1 MSGLTVGVEEEFLL
15 VDAETRR
22 TTPRAAAVLARAA
35 RAATVAETAFQ
46 TELVATQVEA
56 ATGVCTDLLGLR
68 RQLTDARACLA
79 AAATAEGA
87 RLVAAGN
94 PVLTGPSVPYMP
106 GEHFA
111 QVTGILAGAVA
122 GYEACGCHVHVGV
135 AGREPAVAV
144 LNHLRP
150 WLPTLLAL
158 SVNSPFDGDRD
169 SGYGS
174 WRTQIHAR
182 FPGSGVPPWF
192 ASADD
197 YDRWLDR
204 LVDLGVLADQSTT
217 YWLARPS
224 PQLPTVEVRAADTAA
239 TVDEA
244 VLQAALVRALVLTA
258 LADLAAGREA
268 PRVADQVCAAALW
281 SAARHGLTGP
291 GVHPVEERRVPAV
304 SLVEE
309 LLARVRPALEETG
322 DVTSVRALVG
332 EVRHR
337 GTGAARQRDAAAG
350 GLAGVVDMLARQTA
364 DA

>member
-22 TTPRAAAVLARAA
+22 TVPRAAAVLARAA
-35 RAATVAETAFQ
+35 TAVTETVFQ

-56 ATGVCTDLLGLR
+56 ATGVCTDLRGLR

-79 AAATAEGA
+79 EAATAEGA

-111 QVTGILAGAVA
+111 EVTGILAGAVA

-135 AGREPAVAV
+135 ADRELAVAV

-158 SVNSPFDGDRD
+158 SVNSPFDGGRD

-174 WRTQIHAR
+174 WRTQIHAG

-192 ASADD
+192 ASATD
-197 YDRWLDR
+197 YDRRLDR

-224 PQLPTVEVRAADTAA
+224 PKLPTVEVRAADTAS
-239 TVDEA
+239 TVGEA

-258 LADLAAGREA
+258 LADLAEGREA
-268 PRVADQVCAAALW
+268 PRVAEQLCTAALW

-291 GVHPVEERRVPAV
+291 GIHPVQERRVPAT
-304 SLVEE
+304 SLLEE

-322 DVTSVRALVG
+322 DLAAVRTLVG

-337 GTGAARQRDAAAG
+337 GTGAARQRAAAAG
-350 GLAGVVDMLARQTA
+350 GPAGVVDMLVRQTA
-364 DA
+364 EA